1 MRAAIVQR
9 SRSFL
14 LQKTRPSCSETVI
27 SSLAVF
33 ERLAKAGIA
42 VHSYDC
48 HGHGRS
54 EPEEERSR
62 ALIWRF
68 HHVVR
73 LHLSFVVHM
82 SCRCVSSLSV
92 TCCITQ
98 KYTCCSCP
106 THGDII
112 EGLS

>member
-1 MRAAIVQR
+1 MHAAV
-9 SRSFL
+9 
-14 LQKTRPSCSETVI
+14 LQKSPKYLQGDETPRSV
-27 SSLAVF
+27 SVVASLAVF

-68 HHVVR
+68 HHVVW
-73 LHLSFVVHM
+73 LHIPVNVHM
-82 SCRCVSSLSV
+82 CCLV
-92 TCCITQ
+92 TAPVPC
-98 KYTCCSCP
+98 
-106 THGDII
+106 
-112 EGLS
+112 L